1 MHLFNE
7 IHLLMLFVTH
17 ILAGGYFHT
26 KNEMLAVNIVEG
38 IKRIRIRRTTDGR
51 TERQTERQ
59 TDGQT
64 EERRTDR
71 RQDNVNHSIPQN
83 TSINSA
89 YMYLN
94 VSAGYTHMCLNTIY
108 ILSHVQHML
117 QTLRPVDLIWV
128 WGVDCTEDNFCL
140 YTTKYEQHSNIK
152 LPSELGTFGWIK
164 TPVAEKGTLG
174 KTGCFTVEKTHVI

>member
-1 MHLFNE
+1 
-7 IHLLMLFVTH
+7 
-17 ILAGGYFHT
+17 
-26 KNEMLAVNIVEG
+26 MLAVNIVEVM
-38 IKRIRIRRTTDGR
+38 KRIQIRRTTDRR

-94 VSAGYTHMCLNTIY
+94 VSGGYTHMRLNKIY
-108 ILSHVQHML
+108 ILNHVQHML
-117 QTLRPVDLIWV
+117 QTLRPVDLILGMALIIQMIISVYIRQNMNNKVTSNCRRNWAPLAELRHP
-128 WGVDCTEDNFCL
+128 WLKKGHLEKQGVLMWRKHML
-140 YTTKYEQHSNIK
+140 YRSYFGHRFDGLIK
-152 LPSELGTFGWIK
+152 QI
-164 TPVAEKGTLG
+164 
-174 KTGCFTVEKTHVI
+174 

>member
-1 MHLFNE
+1 MAFNA
-7 IHLLMLFVTH
+7 IKLLTAHALIQWDTLTNV
-17 ILAGGYFHT
+17 IC
-26 KNEMLAVNIVEG
+26 
-38 IKRIRIRRTTDGR
+38 D
-51 TERQTERQ
+51 TERQ

-94 VSAGYTHMCLNTIY
+94 VSGGYTHMRLNKIY

-117 QTLRPVDLIWV
+117 QTLRPVDLILGMGRW
-128 WGVDCTEDNFCL
+128 L
-140 YTTKYEQHSNIK
+140 YR
-152 LPSELGTFGWIK
+152 W
-164 TPVAEKGTLG
+164 
-174 KTGCFTVEKTHVI
+174 